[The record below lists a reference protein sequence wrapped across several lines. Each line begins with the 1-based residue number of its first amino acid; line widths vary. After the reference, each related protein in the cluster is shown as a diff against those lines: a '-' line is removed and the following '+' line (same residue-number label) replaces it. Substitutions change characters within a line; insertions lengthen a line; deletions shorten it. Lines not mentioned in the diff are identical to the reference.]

1 MTHSATQID
10 QIPHNS
16 IIIQFLEGH
25 CVGRSQQSGE
35 ALDDEL
41 LVTIEM
47 LMEAYRSLVLKILN
61 PGSMS
66 CHGVLRW

>member
-10 QIPHNS
+10 QIPRNS

-66 CHGVLRW
+66 CHGALRW